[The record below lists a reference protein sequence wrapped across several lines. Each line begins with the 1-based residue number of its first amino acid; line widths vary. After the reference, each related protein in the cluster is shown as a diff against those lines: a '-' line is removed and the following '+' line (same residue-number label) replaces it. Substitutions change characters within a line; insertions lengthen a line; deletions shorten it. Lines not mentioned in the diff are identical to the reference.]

1 MLNTML
7 YYARNGITTYIVNV
21 DPLNIDSYFDFS
33 VSTRVDKV
41 LGPGWTYRRYYSA
54 EVLK

>member
-41 LGPGWTYRRYYSA
+41 LGPGWTYRRYYRH
-54 EVLK
+54 